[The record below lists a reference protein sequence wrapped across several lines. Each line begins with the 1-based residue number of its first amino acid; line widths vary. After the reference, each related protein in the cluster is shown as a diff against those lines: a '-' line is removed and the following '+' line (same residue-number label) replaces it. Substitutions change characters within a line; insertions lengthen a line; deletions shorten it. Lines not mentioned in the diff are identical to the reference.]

1 MLSKDDVLAVAKLS
15 RLKLTDAQIEK
26 FKAQLSNVL
35 ELFNEVSEI
44 NTEKVSETSQITG
57 LKNITRQD
65 GVFYDENLRPNNTE
79 ELLRN
84 VPIREKTNIVV
95 PKVIDSK

>member
-15 RLKLTDAQIEK
+15 RLRLNEAQIER

-35 ELFNEVSEI
+35 GLFDEIKEVDTSE
-44 NTEKVSETSQITG
+44 VVETSQITG
-57 LKNITRQD
+57 LKNVTRRD
-65 GVFYDENLRPNNTE
+65 EVFYDEDLRPSDTE
-79 ELLRN
+79 ELLKN

-95 PKVIDSK
+95 PKVIEK